1 MATPNETLE
10 EQNFQRI
17 VGTDHMRQWYKH
29 RVAYAMM
36 EDGWRR
42 LANLTSQNMFQE
54 FPAYDQR
61 DVSDFSLNPGTR
73 TPARLEV

>member
-1 MATPNETLE
+1 MFYLAVVVQVATPNETLD

-17 VGTDHMRQWYKH
+17 VDTDHMRQWYKH

-42 LANLTSQNMFQE
+42 H
-54 FPAYDQR
+54 
-61 DVSDFSLNPGTR
+61 PGISSIT
-73 TPARLEV
+73 

>member
-1 MATPNETLE
+1 MFYLAVVVQVATPNETLD

-17 VGTDHMRQWYKH
+17 VDTDHMRQWYKH

-42 LANLTSQNMFQE
+42 PT
-54 FPAYDQR
+54 
-61 DVSDFSLNPGTR
+61 
-73 TPARLEV
+73 